1 MTITAKQ
8 LLIDLLGRDYF
19 YREELEGDFDLITNK
34 DEVKKVREVLS
45 SDIEDKDGSY
55 LSEFHTIA
63 GYIKIEGHYFEFLH
77 YNEPGNSAS
86 GYIIYDY
93 AFKDG
98 VWVEEAKH
106 HWAPDYELECG
117 KEHILKAK
125 LIEEVFKLPC
135 FVGQYSQVGSVPTFY

>member
-19 YREELEGDFDLITNK
+19 LREELEGEFTLITDK
-34 DEVKKVREVLS
+34 EEVEKVTNLLAN
-45 SDIEDKDGSY
+45 DIEDVTY
-55 LSEFHTIA
+55 LNEFHTIA

-77 YNEPGNSAS
+77 FNEPGNTAS

-93 AFKDG
+93 ALQNG

-106 HWAPDYELECG
+106 HWAPQYELECG
-117 KEHILKAK
+117 REHILKAK

-135 FVGQYSQVGSVPTFY
+135 FVE

>member
-1 MTITAKQ
+1 MALTAKQ

-19 YREELEGDFDLITNK
+19 YREELEGDFTLITDK
-34 DEVKKVREVLS
+34 EEIEKVTEMLS
-45 SDIEDKDGSY
+45 SDIEDITY

-63 GYIKIEGHYFEFLH
+63 GYIKIESHYFEFLH
-77 YNEPGNSAS
+77 FNEPDNTAS

-93 AFKDG
+93 ALQDG

-106 HWAPDYELECG
+106 HWAPDYELEYG
-117 KEHILKAK
+117 RDEIVKAK

-135 FVGQYSQVGSVPTFY
+135 FVD

>member
-1 MTITAKQ
+1 MTLTAKQ

-19 YREELEGDFDLITNK
+19 YREELEGDFTLITDK
-34 DEVKKVREVLS
+34 DEVKKVTEMLS
-45 SDIEDKDGSY
+45 SDIEDIVAISR
-55 LSEFHTIA
+55 FHTIA

-77 YNEPGNSAS
+77 FNEPGNTAS

-93 AFKDG
+93 ALQDG

-106 HWAPDYELECG
+106 HFAPDYELECG

-135 FVGQYSQVGSVPTFY
+135 FVE

>member
-1 MTITAKQ
+1 MTLTAKQ

-19 YREELEGDFDLITNK
+19 YREELEGEFTLITNK
-34 DEVKKVREVLS
+34 EEVKKVTNLLA
-45 SDIEDKDGSY
+45 SDIEDVTY

-77 YNEPGNSAS
+77 FNEQGNTAS
-86 GYIIYDY
+86 GYIVYDY
-93 AFKDG
+93 ALQDG

-106 HWAPDYELECG
+106 HWAPQYELECG

-125 LIEEVFKLPC
+125 LIEEVFNLPC
-135 FVGQYSQVGSVPTFY
+135 FVD